1 MKSGYGLELLSSKR
15 YTENTII
22 KSEKRTEHQ
31 MDEKDLL
38 IFLTLAETG
47 NLTRTAE
54 KLYLAQPTLSKRL
67 QNMEA
72 ELGAPLFLR
81 SKHGVTLTPAG
92 EDARKTIQKAV
103 NEFEALRDR
112 IQLGKGTVGGTLRM
126 EASIDYANYRLP
138 KILAEYTARYPEVTL
153 KVSSDHSRDC
163 MRKLQ
168 EGQAYL
174 AIVRG
179 EYDWDDGKILL
190 EREAVCL
197 IRSRANANTPL
208 DRMRYIGRDANPEH
222 MSMKARWLMEHKLEP
237 ASPLNVDGLSACV
250 SMVQAGLG
258 WSIVPEICLS
268 YFDGVAE
275 PLFFSDGTPL
285 TRSTY
290 LLYRKREFE
299 LPQVREFIRLTCA
312 LSKP

>member
-1 MKSGYGLELLSSKR
+1 
-15 YTENTII
+15 
-22 KSEKRTEHQ
+22 
-31 MDEKDLL
+31 MDEKDLQ

-67 QNMEA
+67 QNMES

-92 EDARKTIQKAV
+92 EDARKTIQKTV
-103 NEFEALRDR
+103 NEFEALRNR
-112 IQLGKGTVGGTLRM
+112 IQLSKGTVGGTLRV
-126 EASIDYANYRLP
+126 ESSIDYSNYRLP
-138 KILAEYTARYPEVTL
+138 KILSEYTARYPDVTL

-168 EGQAYL
+168 EGRSYL

-197 IRSRANANTPL
+197 IRSKANANTPL
-208 DRMRYIGRDANPEH
+208 DQMRYIGRDSNPEH

-237 ASPLNVDGLSACV
+237 VSPLNVDGLSACV

-275 PLFFSDGTPL
+275 PLFFADGTPL

-299 LPQVREFIRLTCA
+299 LPQVRAFIQMVCA
-312 LSKP
+312 HSKA

>member
-1 MKSGYGLELLSSKR
+1 MNSGFRLELPSQKR
-15 YTENTII
+15 YTDGII
-22 KSEKRTEHQ
+22 KREKRTEHL

-72 ELGAPLFLR
+72 ELGAQLFLR

-92 EDARKTIQKAV
+92 EAARETIQRTV
-103 NEFEALRDR
+103 NDFDALREH
-112 IQLGKGTVGGTLRM
+112 IQQSKGGVGGTLRV
-126 EASIDYANYRLP
+126 EASIDYSNYRLP
-138 KILAEYTARYPEVTL
+138 KILADYTARYPDVFL
-153 KVSSDHSRDC
+153 KVTSDHSRNC
-163 MRKLQ
+163 VRKLQ

-179 EYDWDDGKILL
+179 EYDWDEGKILL
-190 EREAVCL
+190 ERESVCL

-208 DRMRYIGRDANPEH
+208 DQMRYIGRDANPEH
-222 MSMKARWLMEHKLEP
+222 MSMKARWLMEHKMEP
-237 ASPLNVDGLSACV
+237 SSTLNVDGLSTCV

-268 YFDGVAE
+268 YFDGIAE
-275 PLFFSDGTPL
+275 PLFFADGTPL

-290 LLYRKREFE
+290 LLYCKRESE
-299 LPQVREFIRLTCA
+299 LPQVREFIRMTCSH
-312 LSKP
+312 SKA

>member
-1 MKSGYGLELLSSKR
+1 MNSGFRLELPSQKR
-15 YTENTII
+15 YTDGII
-22 KSEKRTEHQ
+22 KREKRTEHL

-72 ELGAPLFLR
+72 ELGAQLFLR
-81 SKHGVTLTPAG
+81 SKHGVALTPAG
-92 EDARKTIQKAV
+92 EAARETIQKTV
-103 NEFEALRDR
+103 DDFEALREH
-112 IQLGKGTVGGTLRM
+112 IQQSKGGVGGTLRV
-126 EASIDYANYRLP
+126 EASIDYSNYRLP
-138 KILAEYTARYPEVTL
+138 KILADYTARYPNVNL
-153 KVSSDHSRDC
+153 KVSSDHSRNC
-163 MRKLQ
+163 VRKLQ
-168 EGQAYL
+168 EGQTYL

-179 EYDWDDGKILL
+179 EYDWDEGKILL
-190 EREAVCL
+190 ERESVCL
-197 IRSRANANTPL
+197 IRSRANADTPL
-208 DRMRYIGRDANPEH
+208 DQMRYIGRDANPEH

-237 ASPLNVDGLSACV
+237 SSTLNVDGLSTCV

-268 YFDGVAE
+268 YFDGIAE
-275 PLFFSDGTPL
+275 PLFFADGTPL

-290 LLYRKREFE
+290 LLYRRRESE
-299 LPQVREFIRLTCA
+299 LPQVREFIRMTCSHRKA
-312 LSKP
+312 

>member
-1 MKSGYGLELLSSKR
+1 MKSGTGLELPSSKR
-15 YTENTII
+15 YTEI
-22 KSEKRTEHQ
+22 KSEKRTEHH
-31 MDEKDLL
+31 MDEKDLQ

-92 EDARKTIQKAV
+92 EAARETIQKTV
-103 NEFEALRDR
+103 NEFESLRNR
-112 IQLGKGTVGGTLRM
+112 IQLSKGTVGGTLRM
-126 EASIDYANYRLP
+126 EASIDYSNYRLP
-138 KILAEYTARYPEVTL
+138 KILAEYTARYPNVTL
-153 KVSSDHSRDC
+153 KVSSDHSRNC
-163 MRKLQ
+163 MQKLQ
-168 EGQAYL
+168 DGQAYL

-190 EREAVCL
+190 EREPVCL
-197 IRSRANANTPL
+197 IRSLETADIPL
-208 DRMRYIGRDANPEH
+208 NELRYIGRDANPEH

-237 ASPLNVDGLSACV
+237 KSPLNVDGLSACV

-268 YFDGVAE
+268 YFKGIAE
-275 PLFFSDGTPL
+275 PLFFADGTPL

-299 LPQVREFIRLTCA
+299 LPQVREFIRMTCA
-312 LSKP
+312 HSKA